1 MDIEVTIK
9 LVDQLFVQKKNEHL
23 NSIQINLLRGVCLN
37 QSYEEIADSCYCS
50 ISLIKMIGAKL
61 WKDLSHILGEKVTKK
76 TVRAILESY
85 YQDLQT
91 GKLISQ
97 RIKPAELYQLPIKNH
112 QYKPIHPQK
121 IAYSW
126 FDSDFLLQLTDKL
139 DYSVRKASTDNNYS
153 LSDVQFLFKKIQVI
167 HYLSSPQY
175 ALHCDHLDIVS
186 ICRNLINY
194 LQINFPDRNIILS
207 LFDEPILTDY
217 DLSINVLIDRNL
229 IQNILQNLLINAL
242 QYSEHKN
249 IVILDIDIEYQK
261 IIFTVKD
268 EGIGIPERELEQIF
282 HPFYCATNTCQESR
296 DGLGLFI
303 VERSVRLHQGEIF
316 VYSQIKEG
324 SIFRVILPVI

>member
-1 MDIEVTIK
+1 
-9 LVDQLFVQKKNEHL
+9 
-23 NSIQINLLRGVCLN
+23 
-37 QSYEEIADSCYCS
+37 
-50 ISLIKMIGAKL
+50 MIGAKL
-61 WKDLSHILGEKVTKK
+61 WRDLSHILGEKVTKK

-85 YQDLQT
+85 DRDLKT

-97 RIKPAELYQLPIKNH
+97 RIKPAELYQSTLKNY
-112 QYKPIHPQK
+112 QYKPIHTQK

-126 FDSDFLLQLTDKL
+126 FNSDLLLQLEKL
-139 DYSVRKASTDNNYS
+139 EYSVRKASTDKNYS
-153 LSDVQFLFKKIQVI
+153 LSDVQFLFKKIQLI

-175 ALHCDHLDIVS
+175 ALHCEHLDIII

-194 LQINFPDRNIILS
+194 FQLDFSDRNIILS

-242 QYSEHKN
+242 QYSEHKT
-249 IVILDIDIEYQK
+249 IVTLDIDIEYQK

-268 EGIGIPERELEQIF
+268 EGIGIPERELEQVF
-282 HPFYCATNTCQESR
+282 QPFYCATNTCQYSR

-316 VYSQIKEG
+316 VSSQIKEG